1 MYQFSAVKVQREFM
15 LTARKENNQSNSTP
29 FPQRP
34 PTMGSFD
41 KVVDSIDGLRDRVQ
55 EFTLEQVSEADQK
68 LRTMSLGLSELRRR
82 LGALSEMKDQI
93 TRLQETI
100 PQAEAES
107 LEQSRLA
114 MLAIE
119 TEPTPVHAIAQFG
132 DLLKLR
138 QVIKLV
144 KRAQNVSVTLAPRD
158 QEVQGPM
165 IFEPFEI
172 VPETPKFSMT
182 GKLRPMDPQLMEAP
196 RNEATP
202 VASTESLD
210 KSEEVYDPIPL
221 EKEVEELRFF
231 SNDAAGATQPDGD
244 AGSIPIQDLHL
255 ESLDETE
262 YPQLNRTFPV
272 EEISATSNQAHT
284 EVSEEADF
292 DRRLLD
298 DLIKNYGE
306 FSIIPSSSSGAKVR
320 QEPKNE
326 KSISTPRT
334 DPPIA
339 VAPANQPTF
348 PLQRKDGELDQK
360 LKKLIKD
367 YGEYDLYSRQ
377 TPLKLK
383 TGVIAAF
390 LVLSLLF
397 AAFYFFS
404 SPKSAITPSVSSA
417 SQSQNDSATPSKETA
432 SVVETS
438 NRDPVSASS
447 VSNGEASKPVDPGA
461 SHNPPNKV
469 ATKKPK

>member
-1 MYQFSAVKVQREFM
+1 M
-15 LTARKENNQSNSTP
+15 LTARKENKQSKSTA

-34 PTMGSFD
+34 PTMGSFE

-55 EFTLEQVSEADQK
+55 GFTLEQVSEADQR
-68 LRTMSLGLSELRRR
+68 LRTMSLGVSELRRR
-82 LGALSEMKDQI
+82 LGALAEMKDRI
-93 TRLQETI
+93 SRLQEAI
-100 PQAEAES
+100 QHAEAES

-119 TEPTPVHAIAQFG
+119 TEPTSVHAIAQFG
-132 DLLKLR
+132 HLLKLR
-138 QVIKLV
+138 QVIKLI
-144 KRAQNVSVTLAPRD
+144 KTAQNEPVTSAPRE
-158 QEVQGPM
+158 QAVQAPV

-172 VPETPKFSMT
+172 VPETPKSSMT
-182 GKLRPMDPQLMEAP
+182 GILRPTELPLMEAT

-202 VASTESLD
+202 VASIESLD
-210 KSEEVYDPIPL
+210 KSEEVYDPTPL
-221 EKEVEELRFF
+221 EKEVEEMQFF
-231 SNDAAGATQPDGD
+231 SNDAAGATQPDED

-272 EEISATSNQAHT
+272 EEIAATSNQVHT
-284 EVSEEADF
+284 EASEEADF

-306 FSIIPSSSSGAKVR
+306 FSIMPSSSAEAKVR

-326 KSISTPRT
+326 KSISITRT

-339 VAPANQPTF
+339 IAPASQLTF
-348 PLQRKDGELDQK
+348 PLQRKDGELDRK

-390 LVLSLLF
+390 LVLSLVF
-397 AAFYFFS
+397 SAFYFFS
-404 SPKSAITPSVSSA
+404 SPKSAITPTVSSA
-417 SQSQNDSATPSKETA
+417 SQSQNDSATPKETA
-432 SVVETS
+432 PVVESS
-438 NRDPVSASS
+438 NRDPASASS
-447 VSNGEASKPVDPGA
+447 VSNNEAPKPVDAGA

-469 ATKKPK
+469 ATKKTK

>member
-1 MYQFSAVKVQREFM
+1 
-15 LTARKENNQSNSTP
+15 
-29 FPQRP
+29 
-34 PTMGSFD
+34 
-41 KVVDSIDGLRDRVQ
+41 
-55 EFTLEQVSEADQK
+55 
-68 LRTMSLGLSELRRR
+68 
-82 LGALSEMKDQI
+82 
-93 TRLQETI
+93 
-100 PQAEAES
+100 
-107 LEQSRLA
+107 
-114 MLAIE
+114 
-119 TEPTPVHAIAQFG
+119 
-132 DLLKLR
+132 
-138 QVIKLV
+138 
-144 KRAQNVSVTLAPRD
+144 VSVTLAPRD
-158 QEVQGPM
+158 QEVQAPV

-172 VPETPKFSMT
+172 VSETPKSSMS
-182 GKLRPMDPQLMEAP
+182 KKFRPTESLLMEAP
-196 RNEATP
+196 RNEAAP
-202 VASTESLD
+202 VDSTESLD
-210 KSEEVYDPIPL
+210 KSEEVYDSTPL
-221 EKEVEELRFF
+221 EKEVEEMQFF
-231 SNDAAGATQPDGD
+231 SNDAAGATQPGED

-272 EEISATSNQAHT
+272 EEIPATSNQAHT
-284 EVSEEADF
+284 EASEEADF

-306 FSIIPSSSSGAKVR
+306 FSIIPSSSQGAKVH

-348 PLQRKDGELDQK
+348 PLQRKDGELDRK

-417 SQSQNDSATPSKETA
+417 SQTQNDSATPSKETA
-432 SVVETS
+432 PVVETS
-438 NRDPVSASS
+438 NREPVSASS
-447 VSNGEASKPVDPGA
+447 ISNGENSKPVDAGA
-461 SHNPPNKV
+461 SHNLPNKV
-469 ATKKPK
+469 ATKKIK